1 MRWDQVVLAC
11 YLLHSGLVNRFGEAS
26 ELLPHQEYTVYP
38 LNTQCSKSGI
48 VTCNQGAWELS
59 QASCPYEAILFS
71 NNLGRGIAFLL
82 VSFAVFF
89 Y

>member
-1 MRWDQVVLAC
+1 MLSSALW
-11 YLLHSGLVNRFGEAS
+11 SVNRFGEAS

-38 LNTQCSKSGI
+38 LSTQCSKGGI
-48 VTCNQGAWELS
+48 VTGNQGALELS
-59 QASCPYEAILFS
+59 QASCSYEAIRFS

-82 VSFAVFF
+82 LSFAVFF